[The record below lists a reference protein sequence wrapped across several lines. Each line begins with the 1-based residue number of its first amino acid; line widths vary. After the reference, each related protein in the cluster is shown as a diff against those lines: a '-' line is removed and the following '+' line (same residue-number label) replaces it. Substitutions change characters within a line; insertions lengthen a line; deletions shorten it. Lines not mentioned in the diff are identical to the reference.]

1 MAEPF
6 LEPTGQ
12 PRQTRINMA
21 IRFTNQWVSHF
32 YISIFPLYYQNMEYG
47 KDLR

>member
-1 MAEPF
+1 ME
-6 LEPTGQ
+6 TGL
-12 PRQTRINMA
+12 INQ
-21 IRFTNQWVSHF
+21 RVSHF